1 MTLRTSAPAAAS
13 DDPRVMTVVLPTRGS
28 EPGGRV
34 ARARR
39 DLGLWLRHS
48 QTARG
53 VGFLLLGLAACL
65 FGVWKPYTVPPSAY
79 APAVLL
85 AALYLRPSWMTSVA
99 VTFTIE
105 LVVLTLATTLRLPW
119 TWSSYGALVANVLV
133 IVMAFAANVS
143 RSRVGVEG
151 HGGESM
157 FVDLRDRLKA
167 FGELPELPAGWH
179 AESAVESAYGQSFS
193 GDFVVA
199 TNARDG
205 QQLEVTVVD
214 VSGKGVQAGTR
225 SLLLSGA
232 LGGLLGETRPDRFL
246 GAANSYLVGQHWDE
260 GFATAVHVSVDLA
273 TGRYDV
279 GTAGHPS
286 AVQFHCG
293 SGRWT
298 ELDETSGPVL
308 GVLEAAVYHRTQGS
322 LQRGDALLLYTDGVI
337 ETRDR
342 DLSAGVDRMLGT
354 AERLLTKGFRGGASR
369 LCAAAGAG
377 ESDDRA
383 VVMIWR
389 D

>member
-1 MTLRTSAPAAAS
+1 MTLRLPAPTAT
-13 DDPRVMTVVLPTRGS
+13 DPTTTVVLPTRGS
-28 EPGGRV
+28 EDPGRLT
-34 ARARR
+34 RARR
-39 DLGLWLRHS
+39 ELVRFLRQS
-48 QTARG
+48 QRARG
-53 VGFLLLGLAACL
+53 VGFLVLGLAACV
-65 FGVWKPYTVPPSAY
+65 FGVWRPYTVAPSAY

-85 AALYLRPSWMTSVA
+85 AALYLRPWWMLSVA
-99 VTFTIE
+99 VTFGVE
-105 LVVLTLATTLRLPW
+105 LALLTFATT
-119 TWSSYGALVANVLV
+119 SSRGSTPSSWGALVANLLV
-133 IVMAFAANVS
+133 IVMAYAANVS

-167 FGELPELPAGWH
+167 FGELPDLPAGWH

-199 TNARDG
+199 TKGREG
-205 QQLEVTVVD
+205 RELEITVVD

-246 GAANSYLVGQHWDE
+246 GAANSYLVAQEWDE
-260 GFATAVHVSVDLA
+260 GFATAVHLSVDLS
-273 TGRYDV
+273 TGRYNV

-286 AVQFHCG
+286 AVQFHRG

-298 ELDETSGPVL
+298 VLDKTSGPAL
-308 GVLEAAVYHRTQGS
+308 GVLEGAEYHRTQGV
-322 LQRGDALLLYTDGVI
+322 LGRGDALVLYTDGVI

-354 AERLLTKGFRGGASR
+354 AERLVTKGFVGGAAR